1 MATIQRFQDLEI
13 WQLARQLEND
23 IFVILKEGLLAKDF
37 SIKDQM
43 SRSAGSIMDNIA
55 EGFGRGGRN
64 EFIQFLSIA
73 KASAAELQSQL
84 TRCLDRSYINQEVF
98 QKLDS
103 STLLI
108 GNKIGALI
116 RHLNEAEI

>member
-73 KASAAELQSQL
+73 KASAAE
-84 TRCLDRSYINQEVF
+84 F
-98 QKLDS
+98 P
-103 STLLI
+103 
-108 GNKIGALI
+108 
-116 RHLNEAEI
+116 LN